1 MFISPIKFVQYVFKS
16 NWVDK
21 DGVDENEEAEP
32 RIGDDGF
39 GVCLRIVVVGV
50 FLGSKRCGG
59 DGSRIEK
66 TIVFVFVF
74 VSVAVSL
81 FFFFLINCCCFSIF
95 CLCCCVILI

>member
-1 MFISPIKFVQYVFKS
+1 MFISPIKVVQYVFKS
-16 NWVDK
+16 NWVNK
-21 DGVDENEEAEP
+21 DGVDENEEAEH

-66 TIVFVFVF
+66 TIVFVFVSVSVS

-81 FFFFLINCCCFSIF
+81 FFFIMQKDDK
-95 CLCCCVILI
+95 

>member
-66 TIVFVFVF
+66 TIVFVFV
-74 VSVAVSL
+74 SVAVSL